1 MDSGPIVTLVLF
13 PPTRQEEKY
22 AVAGESTSYEPQR
35 KENCRESEHDVN
47 TCQEPEIGV
56 LSLELSLGFND
67 STCTSKKRKRMENPS
82 SARGVWSCRNKRIKV
97 DIEEARMLELTELRL
112 GLDPYCIKKTLTGS
126 DLGNMSRL
134 MLAAECIEYHVFPFW
149 NADQRAK
156 LKEGLSVSV
165 WDGDTQT
172 EHELVFKRWNK
183 RANVLIKNWVKDFVR
198 RRELKLGD
206 EIGLY
211 WDSCNSRFQFA
222 VLNRVARN

>member
-1 MDSGPIVTLVLF
+1 MDSEPIVTLVLF
-13 PPTRQEEKY
+13 PLTRQEEKY

-35 KENCRESEHDVN
+35 KENCRESQHDVN
-47 TCQEPEIGV
+47 TCQEPEIGG
-56 LSLELSLGFND
+56 LSLEL
-67 STCTSKKRKRMENPS
+67 
-82 SARGVWSCRNKRIKV
+82 IKV
-97 DIEEARMLELTELRL
+97 DREEAKMLELTELRQ
-112 GLDPYCIKKTLTGS
+112 GLDPYCIRKTLTGS

-134 MLAAECIEYHVFPFW
+134 MLAAEGIESHVFPFW
-149 NADQRAK
+149 NADQLAK
-156 LKEGLSVSV
+156 IKEGLSVSV

-211 WDSCNSRFQFA
+211 WDTCNSRFQFA